1 MSSKLAPPELC
12 ISNVRALSI
21 DAIEAA
27 NSGHPGAPM
36 GLAPIGWQLF
46 TTALRHNPANPLWAN
61 RDRFVLSAGHASM
74 LLYSLLHLT
83 GYDLPLDEIKRF
95 RQLESMTPGHPEY
108 GMTPGVETTTGPL
121 GQGFANAVGMALAE
135 AMLGA
140 HFNRD
145 GHTVV
150 DHRTWCIC
158 SDGDLMEG
166 ISHEA
171 AALAA
176 HLKLGKLV
184 VLYDDNDISL
194 DGPTSL
200 STNAGTE
207 VPRFEAYGWRVLR
220 ITDGNDLDEITS
232 VLTEAQESDGR
243 PTLVACKT
251 VIGYGAPTKA
261 GTSKAH
267 GSPLGADEAKAAK
280 EAYGWPTDEPFLVPD
295 EVDAWRDEM
304 IGRGTDLE
312 EEWNTVLDA
321 YAEAHPDL
329 HAEFVR
335 VIDGEF
341 PDDWESAF
349 PEFGPDDAMATRAAS
364 GTVLNAIA
372 GTFPEIVQGAAD
384 LASSTST
391 TLKDY
396 PTVSAGNYD
405 GRNIY
410 FGVRE
415 HAMGAMTNGL
425 MLHGGFRP
433 VASTFLQFFDYM
445 KNTVRLAA
453 LMEIPSVF
461 VYTHDSVALG
471 EDGPTHQPI
480 EHLAAL
486 RAIPN
491 CVVLRPAD
499 VNETSQSWKIAI
511 ERQDGPTVLV
521 LSRQSLDPLP
531 VTPNVAQ
538 GAYVVADGDDCTL
551 IATGSEVSV
560 ALEARTALDAEG
572 VSARVVSM
580 PSWELFD
587 EQDGEIMDE
596 VLPDG
601 PPRIAIEAAATFG
614 WERWADI
621 VVGIDSF
628 GASAPGPEVL
638 AHFGI
643 TGQDVADAVVSLLE
657 DLDDELDD
665 QD

>member
-1 MSSKLAPPELC
+1 MASLAPPELS
-12 ISNVRALSI
+12 ITTVRTLSI

-46 TTALRHNPANPLWAN
+46 TTALRHNPANPLWPN

-140 HFNRD
+140 RFNTAE
-145 GHTVV
+145 HTIV

-171 AALAA
+171 ASLAG

-184 VLYDDNDISL
+184 VIYDDNDVSL

-200 STNAGTE
+200 SFSE
-207 VPRFEAYGWRVLR
+207 SEKMRFESYGWRVLHVR
-220 ITDGNDLDEITS
+220 DGNDLAEIDAA
-232 VLTEAQESDGR
+232 LAEAQASDGR
-243 PTLVACKT
+243 PTMIVCTT
-251 VIGYGAPTKA
+251 VIGYGAPTKQ
-261 GTSKAH
+261 GTSSSH
-267 GSPLGADEAKAAK
+267 GSPLGPEEAKAAK
-280 EAYGWPTDEPFLVPD
+280 EFYGWPTDKPFSIPA
-295 EVDAWRDEM
+295 EVDAWREEM
-304 IGRGTDLE
+304 ITRGTDLE
-312 EEWNTVLDA
+312 EAWNTVVDE
-321 YAEAHPDL
+321 YSEADPDRA
-329 HAEFVR
+329 AEFVR
-335 VIDGEF
+335 VVSGEL
-341 PDDWESAF
+341 PDDWESVF

-364 GTVLNAIA
+364 GRVLNAIA
-372 GTFPEIVQGAAD
+372 DTFTEIVQGAAD

-391 TLKDY
+391 TIKDA
-396 PTVSAGNYD
+396 PPVSAENYA

-410 FGVRE
+410 YGVRE
-415 HAMGAMTNGL
+415 HAMGAMTNGIV
-425 MLHGGFRP
+425 LHDGFRP

-453 LMEIPSVF
+453 LMEIPSIF

-486 RAIPN
+486 RSIPN

-499 VNETSQSWKIAI
+499 ANETSQSWRIAL
-511 ERQDGPTVLV
+511 ERQAGPTVLV
-521 LSRQSLDPLP
+521 LTRQTVQPLP
-531 VTPNVAQ
+531 VTPRVAQ
-538 GAYVVADGDDCTL
+538 GAYVVADGDDCIL
-551 IATGSEVSV
+551 ISTGSEVGV
-560 ALEARTALDAEG
+560 ALAARGLLEERG

-587 EQDGEIMDE
+587 EQDEDVIEE

-601 PPRIAIEAAATFG
+601 PPRISIEAATTFG
-614 WERWADI
+614 WERWADV
-621 VVGIDSF
+621 VVGIDTF

-643 TGQDVADAVVSLLE
+643 TGEDVADVVVSLLD
-657 DLDDELDD
+657 DLADDTEDEL
-665 QD
+665 